1 MRIPIF
7 QVDAFTE
14 TLFGGNP
21 AAVCP
26 LDAWLPDATLQAVA
40 AENNL
45 SETAF
50 FVRDGGD
57 FWLRWFTP
65 GAEVPL
71 CGHATLASAFVI
83 MTLLEA
89 GRDAVTFHTL
99 SGPLKVVPDSDG
111 FAMTLPRKTLGPV
124 TPPAGLPE
132 ALGGAPAE
140 WLAGERE
147 YVAVYESEAQV
158 RALTPDIRAF
168 ATFDRSY
175 VIATA
180 PGERTDFVLRFF
192 APAVGVDEDPVTG
205 SAQCTAAPYWSG
217 RLGKDTLTCHQ
228 ASARGGLLHSTVLPD
243 AVRVSGSCVLYLE
256 GSIVVPRGRNG

>member
-1 MRIPIF
+1 MRVPIF

-26 LDAWLPDATLQAVA
+26 LDAWLPDATLQAIA

-50 FVRDGGD
+50 FVRDGD
-57 FWLRWFTP
+57 DYRLRWFTP
-65 GAEVPL
+65 RAEVPL

-83 MTLLEA
+83 LTLLEA
-89 GRDAVTFHTL
+89 GREEVTFHTL
-99 SGPLKVVPDSDG
+99 SGPLRVVPEGDG
-111 FAMTLPRKTLGPV
+111 FAMTLPRKPLGAV
-124 TPPAGLPE
+124 RPPAGLAD
-132 ALGGAPAE
+132 ALGGVPNE

-147 YVAVYESEAQV
+147 YVAVYGSEAEV
-158 RALTPDIRAF
+158 RALEPDTAAF
-168 ATFDRSY
+168 LAFDRPY

-180 PGERTDFVLRFF
+180 PGELTDFVLRFF
-192 APAVGVDEDPVTG
+192 APAVGVPEDPVTG
-205 SAQCTAAPYWSG
+205 SAQTTTAPLWAE

-228 ASARGGLLHSTVLPD
+228 ASARGGMLRSQVLAS
-243 AVRVSGSCVLYLE
+243 AVTVSGNCVLYLE
-256 GSIVVPRGRNG
+256 GTIVVPRERNG

>member
-26 LDAWLPDATLQAVA
+26 LGAWLPDPVLQAIA

-50 FVRDGGD
+50 FVREGGD
-57 FWLRWFTP
+57 YRLRWFTP

-83 MTLLEA
+83 LTLLEA
-89 GRDAVTFHTL
+89 GRDTVTFHTL
-99 SGPLKVVPDSDG
+99 SGPLKVVSEGDG
-111 FAMTLPRKTLGPV
+111 FAMTLPRRTLDPV

-132 ALGGAPAE
+132 ALGGVPAA

-147 YVAVYESEAQV
+147 YVAVYGTEAEI
-158 RALTPDIRAF
+158 RALKPDIRAF
-168 ATFDRSY
+168 LGFDRSY

-205 SAQCTAAPYWSG
+205 SAQCVAAPFWAG
-217 RLGKDTLTCHQ
+217 RLGRDTLTCHQ
-228 ASARGGLLHSTVLPD
+228 ASKRGGLLRSTVLPG
-243 AVRVSGSCVLYLE
+243 AVRVSGDCVLYLE
-256 GSIVVPRGRNG
+256 GSIVVPL

>member
-26 LDAWLPDATLQAVA
+26 LDAWLPDATLQAIA

-57 FWLRWFTP
+57 YRLRWFTP

-83 MTLLEA
+83 MTLLEG
-89 GRDAVTFHTL
+89 GRDEVTFHTL
-99 SGPLKVVPDSDG
+99 SGPLKVVPDGEG
-111 FAMTLPRKTLGPV
+111 FAMTLPRRSLETV
-124 TPPAGLPE
+124 APPAGLAG
-132 ALGGAPAE
+132 ALGGAPE
-140 WLAGERE
+140 SWLAGERE
-147 YVAVYESEAQV
+147 YVAVFDSEAAI

-168 ATFDRSY
+168 TAFDRSY

-192 APAVGVDEDPVTG
+192 APSVGVDEDPVTG
-205 SAQCTAAPYWSG
+205 SAQCVTAPYWAA
-217 RLGKDTLTCHQ
+217 RLGRDTLTSHQ
-228 ASARGGLLHSTVLPD
+228 ASARGGDLRSTVLPG
-243 AVRVSGSCVLYLE
+243 AVRVAGGCVLYLE
-256 GSIVVPRGRNG
+256 GSIVVPR

>member
-7 QVDAFTE
+7 QVDAFTD

-21 AAVCP
+21 AAICP
-26 LDAWLPDATLQAVA
+26 LDAWLPDATLQAIA

-57 FWLRWFTP
+57 YALRWFTP
-65 GAEVPL
+65 VAEVPL

-83 MTLLEA
+83 LTLLQA
-89 GRDAVTFHTL
+89 GRNAVTFHTL
-99 SGPLKVVPDSDG
+99 SGPLQVVPEGDG
-111 FAMTLPRKTLGPV
+111 FAMTLPRKPLAPAV
-124 TPPAGLPE
+124 PPEGLAA
-132 ALGGAPAE
+132 ALRGAPTQ
-140 WLAGERE
+140 WLVGERE
-147 YVAVYESEAQV
+147 YVAVYGSEADV
-158 RALTPDIRAF
+158 RALSPDTKAF
-168 ATFDRSY
+168 LAFDRSY

-192 APAVGVDEDPVTG
+192 APAVGVPEDPVTG
-205 SAQCTAAPYWSG
+205 SAQTTTAPYWAG
-217 RLGKDTLTCHQ
+217 RLGKDVLTCRQ

-256 GSIVVPRGRNG
+256 GSIVVPDGWNA

>member
-1 MRIPIF
+1 MRLPIF
-7 QVDAFTE
+7 QVDAFTD

-26 LDAWLPDATLQAVA
+26 LDAWLPDGTLQAIA

-50 FVRDGGD
+50 FVRDGSD
-57 FWLRWFTP
+57 YKLRWFTP

-83 MTLLEA
+83 LTLLQA
-89 GRDAVTFHTL
+89 GRDDVTFHTL
-99 SGPLKVVPDSDG
+99 SGPLKVVPEGDG
-111 FAMTLPRKTLGPV
+111 FAMTLPRKVLNPAV
-124 TPPAGLPE
+124 PPAGLPQ
-132 ALGGAPAE
+132 ALGGAPAA

-147 YVAVYESEAQV
+147 YVAVYGCEAEV
-158 RALTPDIRAF
+158 RALAPDTRAF
-168 ATFDRSY
+168 LGFDRSY

-192 APAVGVDEDPVTG
+192 APAVGVPEDPVTG
-205 SAQCTAAPYWSG
+205 SAQCTTAPYWAD
-217 RLGKDTLTCHQ
+217 RLGKDSLTCHQ
-228 ASARGGLLHSTVLPD
+228 ASRRGGLLRSTVLPG
-243 AVRVSGSCVLYLE
+243 AVRVSGKCVLYLE
-256 GSIVVPRGRNG
+256 GTIVIPR

>member
-1 MRIPIF
+1 MRLPIF

-21 AAVCP
+21 AAVVP
-26 LDAWLPDATLQAVA
+26 LDAWLTDETLQAIA

-50 FVRDGGD
+50 FVRDGSD
-57 FWLRWFTP
+57 YTLRWFTP

-83 MTLLEA
+83 LTLLQA
-89 GRDAVTFHTL
+89 GREEVTFHTV
-99 SGPLKVVPDSDG
+99 SGPLKVVPEGDG
-111 FAMTLPRKTLGPV
+111 FAMTLPRKVLEPV
-124 TPPAGLPE
+124 TPPAGLAE
-132 ALGGAPAE
+132 ALGGRPAT

-147 YVAVYESEAQV
+147 YVAVYDSEAEV
-158 RALTPDIRAF
+158 RVLTPDITAF
-168 ATFDRSY
+168 LAFDRSY

-192 APAVGVDEDPVTG
+192 APAVGVPEDPVTG
-205 SAQCTAAPYWSG
+205 SAQCTTAPYWAD
-217 RLGKDTLTCHQ
+217 RLGRDALTCHQ
-228 ASARGGLLHSTVLPD
+228 ASRRGGLLRSTVLPD
-243 AVRVSGSCVLYLE
+243 AVTVSGNCVLYLE
-256 GSIVVPRGRNG
+256 GSIVVPR